1 MHLVISLRGFGR
13 KVLAVVAI
21 LAVIVGIHLLT
32 DGAVRVVSTLIAS
45 RLVPIY
51 KVDRP
56 DKVLSISFDAMW
68 GTEYTDEILDILDR
82 YQVKTTFFLG
92 GNWVQQFPDYV
103 VKIRERGH
111 EIGNHSYSHPHMASL
126 SRSQMRKEIE
136 LNHENIKRL
145 INEDPILF
153 RPPFG
158 EYNNALVETCF
169 ELGYYPIQ
177 WSIDSLDWK
186 DVSADYIVNR
196 VMANAGPGEIV
207 LLHNNGTNT
216 AKAVAQFIPMLQK
229 QGYRIV
235 PISEL
240 IYKEDYYIEGHSGI
254 QKSTKPPDQL
264 RQQEG
269 GSAS

>member
-1 MHLVISLRGFGR
+1 M
-13 KVLAVVAI
+13 K
-21 LAVIVGIHLLT
+21 
-32 DGAVRVVSTLIAS
+32 
-45 RLVPIY
+45 
-51 KVDRP
+51 
-56 DKVLSISFDAMW
+56 
-68 GTEYTDEILDILDR
+68 
-82 YQVKTTFFLG
+82 
-92 GNWVQQFPDYV
+92 
-103 VKIRERGH
+103 
-111 EIGNHSYSHPHMASL
+111 
-126 SRSQMRKEIE
+126 
-136 LNHENIKRL
+136 
-145 INEDPILF
+145 DPILF

-269 GSAS
+269 GVLLEGSVRILCGDQGAISPGRPDGIPFGGGGYSSPVG